1 VLITL
6 SVDEY
11 LNRGHVEATSSELA
25 TLLDFPEPPNYNLYL
40 FHDYFLHLDRAFV
53 RTELRVFTG
62 KIPAAL
68 RYTTKLTRQHGL
80 PYYSCPVPS
89 RVSQVTKVSITSIDM
104 S

>member
-1 VLITL
+1 VDMSKLHRQSSRPFLIFPNLPTTTCTYSTTISSTSTELL
-6 SVDEY
+6 S
-11 LNRGHVEATSSELA
+11 
-25 TLLDFPEPPNYNLYL
+25 
-40 FHDYFLHLDRAFV
+40 
-53 RTELRVFTG
+53 ELRVFTG